1 VGVKAIVLREYGDAD
16 HLKWEDVAPPD
27 PGADEVVIRNHTVGL
42 NHCDIDLRRG
52 LFGVALEL
60 PHVMG
65 VDCAGT
71 VAKVGPGVTEF
82 TIGDRVMPH
91 FVLAC
96 GNCRNCQR
104 GQENICLRADL
115 LGITT
120 WGGYAQFTRVRQ
132 NHLVRLPDGLSFED
146 AVAGTIPFATAW
158 EALIEVGGLRAGET
172 VLVNA
177 AGSGIGSA
185 GVQIASLAG
194 ARVIATTG
202 SDAKFAAAR
211 ALGADEV
218 VNYATTNVP
227 DAVQRL
233 TQGTGVDI
241 ALDMVGGSRLQD
253 AIAAVALGGR
263 IVSVGAHGGE
273 HVDID
278 MIELFRKHVSLHGC
292 GRSTR
297 AMFSQVQHLMAAG
310 KLRPVV
316 HARFGLAEA
325 AAAHRLME
333 SRAFFG
339 RMIMD
344 PWAN

>member
-1 VGVKAIVLREYGDAD
+1 
-16 HLKWEDVAPPD
+16 
-27 PGADEVVIRNHTVGL
+27 VVIRNYVVGL

-52 LFGVALEL
+52 LFGVASAF

-71 VAKVGPGVTEF
+71 VAKVGSGVSGF
-82 TIGDRVMPH
+82 AIGDRVMPH

-96 GNCRNCQR
+96 GTCRNCQR
-104 GQENICLRADL
+104 GRENICLHADL
-115 LGITT
+115 LGITR
-120 WGGYAQFTRVRQ
+120 WGGYAQFTRVGQ
-132 NHLVRLPDGLSFED
+132 NHLVQLPDALSFED

-177 AGSGIGSA
+177 AGGGIGSA
-185 GVQIASLAG
+185 GVQIATLAG
-194 ARVIATTG
+194 AARIIATTG
-202 SDAKFAAAR
+202 SDAKFAATR
-211 ALGADEV
+211 ALGADDV
-218 VNYATTNVP
+218 VNYATTNVA
-227 DAVQRL
+227 DAVRNL
-233 TQGTGVDI
+233 TQGAGVDMV
-241 ALDMVGGSRLQD
+241 LDMVGGARLQD

-263 IVSVGAHGGE
+263 IVSAGAHGGE

-278 MIELFRKHVSLHGC
+278 MIELFRKHISLHGC

-297 AMFSQVQHLMAAG
+297 ATFSDVQDLMAAG
-310 KLRPVV
+310 KLRPVI
-316 HARFGLAEA
+316 HARFALAEA

-333 SRAFFG
+333 SRDFFG

-344 PWAN
+344 PWAQ

>member
-1 VGVKAIVLREYGDAD
+1 VKAIVLRDHGDVD
-16 HLKWEDVAPPD
+16 CLCWEDVAPPAA
-27 PGADEVVIRNHTVGL
+27 GVGEVVIRNQAVGL

-52 LFGVALEL
+52 LFGVASVF

-71 VAKVGPGVTEF
+71 VAEIGPGVRGF
-82 TIGDRVMPH
+82 ALGDRVMPH

-96 GNCRNCQR
+96 GVCHNCQL
-104 GQENICLRADL
+104 GQENICLRAGL

-120 WGGYAQFTRVRQ
+120 WGGYAQLTKVRE
-132 NHLVRLPDGLSFED
+132 NNLVRLPDTLSFED

-158 EALIEVGGLRAGET
+158 EALIEVGRLRAGET

-177 AGSGIGSA
+177 AGSGVGSA
-185 GVQIASLAG
+185 GVQIAKLAG

-202 SDAKFAAAR
+202 ADEKFAAAR
-211 ALGADEV
+211 ALGADDV
-218 VNYATTNVP
+218 LNYTTTNVP
-227 DAVQRL
+227 EAVQRL
-233 TQGTGVDI
+233 TDGMGVDI
-241 ALDMVGGSRLQD
+241 ALDMVGGPRLHD

-278 MIELFRKHVSLHGC
+278 MIELFRKHLSLHGC

-297 AMFSQVQHLMAAG
+297 AMFSEVQHLMAAG

-316 HARFGLAEA
+316 HARFKLAEA

-339 RMIMD
+339 RMVMD
-344 PWAN
+344 PWTE

>member
-1 VGVKAIVLREYGDAD
+1 MVLREYGHAD
-16 HLKWEDVAPPD
+16 RLNWEDVAQPEA
-27 PGADEVVIRNHTVGL
+27 GAEEVVIRNHAVGL
-42 NHCDIDLRRG
+42 NHCDTDLRRG
-52 LFGVALEL
+52 LFGVASAF

-71 VAKVGPGVTEF
+71 VAQIGPGVRGF

-96 GNCRNCQR
+96 GTCQNCQR
-104 GQENICLRADL
+104 GRENICLHADL

-120 WGGYAQFTRVRQ
+120 WGGYAQFTKVRQ
-132 NHLVRLPDGLSFED
+132 NHLVRLPDALSFED

-158 EALIEVGGLRAGET
+158 EALIEVGQLRAGET

-177 AGSGIGSA
+177 AGSGVGSA
-185 GVQIASLAG
+185 GVQIARLAG

-202 SDAKFAAAR
+202 SDEKFAAAR
-211 ALGADEV
+211 AIGADDV

-227 DAVQRL
+227 DEVHRL
-233 TQGTGVDI
+233 THGVGVDV
-241 ALDMVGGSRLQD
+241 ALDMVGGARLQD

-278 MIELFRKHVSLHGC
+278 MIELFRKHISLHGC

-297 AMFSQVQHLMAAG
+297 ATFSEVQHLMAAG
-310 KLRPVV
+310 ALRPVV

-344 PWAN
+344 PWAE